1 MNLSRAFILRP
12 VATTLLMVA
21 LLLSGVLA
29 YRLLPVAALPQVD
42 YPIIQI
48 TTLYPGASPE
58 LTTRTITAPLE
69 RQLGQIPGLKQL
81 SSTSSGGTSVIT
93 LQFGLEVSLG
103 VAEQDVQ
110 AAINA
115 AGSFLPGDLP
125 VPPVYRKVNPADT
138 PILTL
143 AVTSQG
149 LSLPQVHDL
158 VDTRIAQRLAQL
170 PGVGLV
176 SLAGGQRPAVRIQVN
191 PGALAANNLGMDH
204 IRTAIA
210 AANVNLPKG
219 SFDGPIRAVMLDAND
234 QMRSVAEY
242 RALVLAWREGA
253 PLRLGDVATI
263 TDGAE
268 NRQLAAW
275 SGTTP
280 AVLVNIQRQPGANV
294 IAVVEQVRALL
305 PQLQATLPAGVQMT
319 VLSDR
324 TESIR
329 ASVRGVQKELV
340 LAIAL
345 VVLVTWV
352 FLRNLPATLIPSV
365 AVPLS
370 LIGTFAVMLLAGYS
384 LNNLT
389 LMALTIA
396 TGFVVDDAIVML
408 ENIARHLEDGEGPR
422 EAALKGASE
431 IGFTLVSL
439 TVSLIAVLIPLL
451 FMADLVGALFHEF
464 AVTLAVAIGISLLVS
479 LTLTPMLCARFLK
492 PHAKGSEPQGD
503 LTPAVGSDPLGAPT
517 PSPPKRD
524 VFDRIIALYDGQLR
538 WVLQRQPLMLLAT
551 VATLAL
557 TVALYFAV
565 PKGFFPVQDAGL
577 VQGISE
583 APQAISFQAMRE
595 RQLALATAIEQDPAV
610 ASLSSYIGVDGNN
623 AALNTG
629 RLLIELKPHGER
641 ESADVV
647 MARLQQRVAR
657 IPGITLYL
665 QPVQELGIEDRISR
679 NQYQFTLTTP
689 DLQTLETWTPKLLHA
704 LRQSPALRDVASDLQ
719 MQGRQAKV
727 SIDRDAA
734 ARLGVSVEAV
744 ADALYDAY
752 GQRQIS
758 TIFTQASQYRV
769 VLEADPARQPGP
781 EAITGLRVRS
791 SNGQTVPLGAVARV
805 EQGPTALLRN
815 HVGQFPA
822 ATLSFNLAP
831 GASLGEAVGAVHTAQ
846 AQVALP
852 QSIELRLQG
861 AAAAFSSSLSSTLW
875 LILAA
880 VVVMYIV
887 LGMLYESFIHPI
899 TILSTLPSATVGALA
914 ALWVSGRSLDLIAVI
929 GIVLLIG
936 LVKKNA
942 IMMIDFALDAQR
954 TRGMRPREAIHQA
967 ALLRFRPILMTT
979 LAALFG
985 AVPLMLATGSGAE
998 LRQPLG
1004 WVMVGGLMV
1013 SQVLTLFTTP
1023 VIYLA
1028 FDRLQRHRASAPATA
1043 EEAGA

>member
-1 MNLSRAFILRP
+1 MNLSRPFILRP

-81 SSTSSGGTSVIT
+81 SSTSSGGASVIT

-115 AGSFLPGDLP
+115 AGSFLPDDLP

-191 PGALAANNLGMDH
+191 PAALAANNLGMDH

-234 QMRSVAEY
+234 QMRSVDEY
-242 RALVLAWREGA
+242 RALVLAWRDGA

-294 IAVVEQVRALL
+294 IAVVEQVRTLL
-305 PQLQATLPAGVQMT
+305 PQLQATLPAGVQMN

-340 LAIAL
+340 LAIGL

-408 ENIARHLEDGEGPR
+408 ENITRHLEEGESPR
-422 EAALKGASE
+422 DAALKGAAE

-464 AVTLAVAIGISLLVS
+464 AVTLAVAIGISLVVS

-492 PHAKGSEPQGD
+492 PHEKTAH
-503 LTPAVGSDPLGAPT
+503 AP
-517 PSPPKRD
+517 D
-524 VFDRIIALYDGQLR
+524 VFDRVIGLYDRQLR

-595 RQLALATAIEQDPAV
+595 RQQALAAAIEADEAV
-610 ASLSSYIGVDGNN
+610 ASVSSYIGVDGNN
-623 AALNTG
+623 ATLNTG
-629 RLLIELKPHGER
+629 RLLIELKPHGDR
-641 ESADVV
+641 DGAAVV
-647 MARLQQRVAR
+647 MARLQQRVSK

-679 NQYQFTLTTP
+679 TQYQFTLTTP
-689 DLQTLETWTPKLLHA
+689 DLETLERWTPKLLQA

-719 MQGRQAKV
+719 MQGRQARV
-727 SIDRDAA
+727 EIDRDAA

-781 EAITGLRVRS
+781 EAITGLRVRNS
-791 SNGQTVPLGAVARV
+791 AGQTVPLGSVARV
-805 EQGPTALLRN
+805 EVGPSALLRN

-831 GASLGEAVGAVHTAQ
+831 GASLGEAVDAVLAAR
-846 AQVALP
+846 AQVNLP

-861 AAAAFSSSLSSTLW
+861 AAAAFSSSLSTTLW

-887 LGMLYESFIHPI
+887 LGVLYESFIHPI

-954 TRGMRPREAIHQA
+954 TRGMSPREAIHQA

-985 AVPLMLATGSGAE
+985 AVPLMLASGSGAE

-1004 WVMVGGLMV
+1004 WVMVGGLLV

-1028 FDRLQRHRASAPATA
+1028 FDRLQRGRATSPVAVD
-1043 EEAGA
+1043 EARA

>member
-1 MNLSRAFILRP
+1 MNLSRPFILRP

-81 SSTSSGGTSVIT
+81 SSTSSGGASVIT

-191 PGALAANNLGMDH
+191 PAALAANNLGMDH

-234 QMRSVAEY
+234 QMRSVDEY
-242 RALVLAWREGA
+242 RALILAWRDGA

-294 IAVVEQVRALL
+294 IAVVEQVRTLL
-305 PQLQATLPAGVQMT
+305 PQLQATLPAGVQMN

-340 LAIAL
+340 LAIGL

-408 ENIARHLEDGEGPR
+408 ENIARHLEEGESPR
-422 EAALKGASE
+422 DAALKGAAE

-451 FMADLVGALFHEF
+451 FMADLLGALFHEF
-464 AVTLAVAIGISLLVS
+464 AVTLAVAIGISLVVS
-479 LTLTPMLCARFLK
+479 LMLTPMLCARFLK
-492 PHAKGSEPQGD
+492 PHAK
-503 LTPAVGSDPLGAPT
+503 TAHAP
-517 PSPPKRD
+517 D
-524 VFDRIIALYDGQLR
+524 VFDRVIGLYDRQLR

-595 RQLALATAIEQDPAV
+595 RQQALAAAIEADEAV
-610 ASLSSYIGVDGNN
+610 ASVSSYIGVDGNN
-623 AALNTG
+623 ATLNTG
-629 RLLIELKPHGER
+629 RLLIELKPHGDR
-641 ESADVV
+641 DGAAVV
-647 MARLQQRVAR
+647 MARLQQRVSK

-679 NQYQFTLTTP
+679 TQYQFTLTTP
-689 DLQTLETWTPKLLHA
+689 DLETLERWTPKLLQA
-704 LRQSPALRDVASDLQ
+704 LRQQPALRDVASDLQ
-719 MQGRQAKV
+719 MQGRQARV
-727 SIDRDAA
+727 AIDRDAA

-769 VLEADPARQPGP
+769 VLEADPSRQPGP

-791 SNGQTVPLGAVARV
+791 SSGQTVPLGAVARV
-805 EQGPTALLRN
+805 EVGPSALLRN

-831 GASLGEAVGAVHTAQ
+831 GASLGEAVDAVHAAR
-846 AQVALP
+846 AQVNLP

-887 LGMLYESFIHPI
+887 LGVLYESFIHPI

-954 TRGMRPREAIHQA
+954 TRGMSPREAIHQA

-985 AVPLMLATGSGAE
+985 AVPLMLASGSGAE

-1004 WVMVGGLMV
+1004 WVMVGGLLV

-1028 FDRLQRHRASAPATA
+1028 FDRLQRGRATSPVAVD
-1043 EEAGA
+1043 EARA

>member
-81 SSTSSGGTSVIT
+81 SSTSSGGASVIT

-408 ENIARHLEDGEGPR
+408 ENIARHLEDGESPR

-492 PHAKGSEPQGD
+492 PHAKQA
-503 LTPAVGSDPLGAPT
+503 AVP
-517 PSPPKRD
+517 D
-524 VFDRIIALYDGQLR
+524 VFDRIIALYDRQLR

-595 RQLALATAIEQDPAV
+595 RQLALAMAIEQDPAV

-641 ESADVV
+641 EDADVV

-689 DLQTLETWTPKLLHA
+689 DLQTLETWTPKLLQA

-831 GASLGEAVGAVHTAQ
+831 GASLGEAVDAVHAAQ

-887 LGMLYESFIHPI
+887 LGVLYESFIHPI

-954 TRGMRPREAIHQA
+954 TRGMSPREAIHQA

-985 AVPLMLATGSGAE
+985 AVPLMLASGSGAE

-1028 FDRLQRHRASAPATA
+1028 FDRLQRRRSSAPATA
-1043 EEAGA
+1043 DEAGA

>member
-1 MNLSRAFILRP
+1 MNLSRPFILRP

-81 SSTSSGGTSVIT
+81 SSTSSGGASVIT

-191 PGALAANNLGMDH
+191 PAALAANNLGMDH

-234 QMRSVAEY
+234 QMRSVDEY
-242 RALVLAWREGA
+242 RALVLAWRDGA

-294 IAVVEQVRALL
+294 IAVVEQVRTLL
-305 PQLQATLPAGVQMT
+305 PQLQATLPAGVQMN

-340 LAIAL
+340 LAIGL

-408 ENIARHLEDGEGPR
+408 ENIARHLEEGESPR
-422 EAALKGASE
+422 DAALKGATE

-464 AVTLAVAIGISLLVS
+464 AVTLAVAIGISLVVS

-492 PHAKGSEPQGD
+492 PHAK
-503 LTPAVGSDPLGAPT
+503 TAHAP
-517 PSPPKRD
+517 D
-524 VFDRIIALYDGQLR
+524 VFDRVIGLYDRQLR

-595 RQLALATAIEQDPAV
+595 RQQALAAAIEADEAV
-610 ASLSSYIGVDGNN
+610 ASVSSYIGVDGNN
-623 AALNTG
+623 ATLNTG
-629 RLLIELKPHGER
+629 RLLIELKPHGDR
-641 ESADVV
+641 DGAAVV
-647 MARLQQRVAR
+647 MARLQQRVPR

-679 NQYQFTLTTP
+679 TQYQFTLTTP
-689 DLQTLETWTPKLLHA
+689 DLETLERWTPKLLQA
-704 LRQSPALRDVASDLQ
+704 LRQQPALRDVASDLQ
-719 MQGRQAKV
+719 MQGRQARV
-727 SIDRDAA
+727 AIDRDAA

-781 EAITGLRVRS
+781 EAITGLRVRNS
-791 SNGQTVPLGAVARV
+791 AGQTVPLGSVARV
-805 EQGPTALLRN
+805 EVGPSALLRN

-831 GASLGEAVGAVHTAQ
+831 GASLGEAVEAVHAAR
-846 AQVALP
+846 AQVNLP

-887 LGMLYESFIHPI
+887 LGVLYESFIHPI

-954 TRGMRPREAIHQA
+954 TRGMSPREAIHQA

-985 AVPLMLATGSGAE
+985 AVPLMLASGSGAE

-1004 WVMVGGLMV
+1004 WVMVGGLLV

-1028 FDRLQRHRASAPATA
+1028 FDRLQRGRATSPVAVDEASA
-1043 EEAGA
+1043 

>member
-1 MNLSRAFILRP
+1 MNLSRPFILRP

-81 SSTSSGGTSVIT
+81 SSTSSGGASVIT

-191 PGALAANNLGMDH
+191 PAALAANNLGMDH

-234 QMRSVAEY
+234 QMRSVDEY
-242 RALVLAWREGA
+242 RALVLAWRDGA

-294 IAVVEQVRALL
+294 IAVVEQVRTLL
-305 PQLQATLPAGVQMT
+305 PQLQATLPAGVQMN

-340 LAIAL
+340 LAIGL

-408 ENIARHLEDGEGPR
+408 ENIARHLEEGESPR
-422 EAALKGASE
+422 DAALKGATE

-464 AVTLAVAIGISLLVS
+464 AVTLAVAIGISLVVS

-492 PHAKGSEPQGD
+492 PHAK
-503 LTPAVGSDPLGAPT
+503 TAHAP
-517 PSPPKRD
+517 D
-524 VFDRIIALYDGQLR
+524 VFDRVIGLYDRQLR

-595 RQLALATAIEQDPAV
+595 RQQALAAAIEADEAV
-610 ASLSSYIGVDGNN
+610 ASVSSYIGVDGNN
-623 AALNTG
+623 ATLNTG
-629 RLLIELKPHGER
+629 RLLIELKPHGDR
-641 ESADVV
+641 DGAAVV
-647 MARLQQRVAR
+647 MARLQQRVSR

-679 NQYQFTLTTP
+679 TQYQFTLTTP
-689 DLQTLETWTPKLLHA
+689 DLETLERWTPKLLQA
-704 LRQSPALRDVASDLQ
+704 LRQQPALRDVASDLQ
-719 MQGRQAKV
+719 MQGRQARV
-727 SIDRDAA
+727 AIDRDAA

-781 EAITGLRVRS
+781 EAITGLRVRNS
-791 SNGQTVPLGAVARV
+791 AGQTVPLGSVARV
-805 EQGPTALLRN
+805 EVGPSALLRN

-831 GASLGEAVGAVHTAQ
+831 GASLGEAVEAVHAAR
-846 AQVALP
+846 AQVNLP

-887 LGMLYESFIHPI
+887 LGVLYESFIHPI

-954 TRGMRPREAIHQA
+954 TRGMSPREAIHQA

-985 AVPLMLATGSGAE
+985 AVPLMLASGSGAE

-1004 WVMVGGLMV
+1004 WVMVGGLLV

-1028 FDRLQRHRASAPATA
+1028 FDRLQRGRATSPVAVDEASA
-1043 EEAGA
+1043 

>member
-1 MNLSRAFILRP
+1 MNLSRPFILRP

-81 SSTSSGGTSVIT
+81 SSTSSGGASVIT
-93 LQFGLEVSLG
+93 LQFGLDVSLG

-143 AVTSQG
+143 AVTSQA
-149 LSLPQVHDL
+149 LALPQVHDL

-191 PGALAANNLGMDH
+191 PAALAANNLGMDH

-234 QMRSVAEY
+234 QMRSVEEY

-294 IAVVEQVRALL
+294 IAVVEQVRTLL
-305 PQLQATLPAGVQMT
+305 PQLQATLPAGVQMN

-340 LAIAL
+340 LAIGL

-408 ENIARHLEDGEGPR
+408 ENIARHLEEGESPR
-422 EAALKGASE
+422 EAALKGAAE

-492 PHAKGSEPQGD
+492 PHAK
-503 LTPAVGSDPLGAPT
+503 TAHAP
-517 PSPPKRD
+517 D
-524 VFDRIIALYDGQLR
+524 VFDRIIAVYDRQLQ

-595 RQLALATAIEQDPAV
+595 RQQALAAAIEADEAV
-610 ASLSSYIGVDGNN
+610 ASVSSYIGVDGNN
-623 AALNTG
+623 ATLNTG
-629 RLLIELKPHGER
+629 RLLIELKPHGDR
-641 ESADVV
+641 DGAAVV
-647 MARLQQRVAR
+647 MERLQQRVSK

-689 DLQTLETWTPKLLHA
+689 EQQTLETWTPKLLQA
-704 LRQSPALRDVASDLQ
+704 LRQQPALRDVASDLQ
-719 MQGRQAKV
+719 MQGRQARV
-727 SIDRDAA
+727 NIDRDAA

-769 VLEADPARQPGP
+769 VLEADPSRQPGP
-781 EAITGLRVRS
+781 DAISGLRVRNS
-791 SNGQTVPLGAVARV
+791 TGQTVPLGAVARV
-805 EQGPTALLRN
+805 ELGPAALLRN

-822 ATLSFNLAP
+822 ATISFNLAP
-831 GASLGEAVGAVHTAQ
+831 GASLGEATAAVEAAR

-852 QSIELRLQG
+852 DSIELRLQG

-887 LGMLYESFIHPI
+887 LGVLYESFVHPI

-954 TRGMRPREAIHQA
+954 TRGMTPREAIHQA

-985 AVPLMLATGSGAE
+985 AVPLMLASGSGAE

-1004 WVMVGGLMV
+1004 WVMVGGLLV

-1028 FDRLQRHRASAPATA
+1028 FDRLQRRRSATLATP
-1043 EEAGA
+1043 EEARA

>member
-1 MNLSRAFILRP
+1 MNLSRPFILRP

-81 SSTSSGGTSVIT
+81 SSTSSGGASVIT

-191 PGALAANNLGMDH
+191 PAALAANNLGMDH

-234 QMRSVAEY
+234 QMRSVDEY
-242 RALVLAWREGA
+242 RALVLAWRDGA

-294 IAVVEQVRALL
+294 IAVVEQVRTLL
-305 PQLQATLPAGVQMT
+305 PQLQATLPAGVQMN

-340 LAIAL
+340 LAIGL

-408 ENIARHLEDGEGPR
+408 ENIARHLEEGESPR
-422 EAALKGASE
+422 DAALKGAAE

-464 AVTLAVAIGISLLVS
+464 AVTLAVAIGISLVVS

-492 PHAKGSEPQGD
+492 PHAK
-503 LTPAVGSDPLGAPT
+503 TAHAP
-517 PSPPKRD
+517 D
-524 VFDRIIALYDGQLR
+524 VFDRVISLYDRQLR

-595 RQLALATAIEQDPAV
+595 RQQALAAAIEADEAV
-610 ASLSSYIGVDGNN
+610 ASVSSYIGVDGNN
-623 AALNTG
+623 ATLNTG
-629 RLLIELKPHGER
+629 RLLIELKPHGDR
-641 ESADVV
+641 DGAAVV
-647 MARLQQRVAR
+647 MARLQQRVSR

-679 NQYQFTLTTP
+679 TQYQFTLTTP
-689 DLQTLETWTPKLLHA
+689 DLETLERWTPKLLQA
-704 LRQSPALRDVASDLQ
+704 LRQQPALRDVASDLQ
-719 MQGRQAKV
+719 MQGRQARV
-727 SIDRDAA
+727 AIDRDAA

-769 VLEADPARQPGP
+769 VLEADPSRQPGP

-791 SNGQTVPLGAVARV
+791 SSGQTVPLGAVARV
-805 EQGPTALLRN
+805 EVGPSALLRN

-831 GASLGEAVGAVHTAQ
+831 GASLGEAVEAVHAAR
-846 AQVALP
+846 AQVNLP

-887 LGMLYESFIHPI
+887 LGVLYESFIHPI

-954 TRGMRPREAIHQA
+954 TRGMSPREAIHQA

-985 AVPLMLATGSGAE
+985 AVPLMLASGSGAE

-1004 WVMVGGLMV
+1004 WVMVGGLLV

-1028 FDRLQRHRASAPATA
+1028 FDRLQRGRATSPVAVDEASA
-1043 EEAGA
+1043 

>member
-1 MNLSRAFILRP
+1 MNLSRPFILRP

-81 SSTSSGGTSVIT
+81 SSTSSGGASVIT

-191 PGALAANNLGMDH
+191 PAALAANNLGMDH

-234 QMRSVAEY
+234 QMRSVDEY
-242 RALVLAWREGA
+242 RALILAWRDGA

-294 IAVVEQVRALL
+294 IAVVEQVRTLL
-305 PQLQATLPAGVQMT
+305 PQLQATLPAGVQMN

-340 LAIAL
+340 LAIGL

-408 ENIARHLEDGEGPR
+408 ENIARHLEEGESPR
-422 EAALKGASE
+422 DAALKGAAE

-464 AVTLAVAIGISLLVS
+464 AVTLAVAISISLVVS

-492 PHAKGSEPQGD
+492 PHAK
-503 LTPAVGSDPLGAPT
+503 TAHAP
-517 PSPPKRD
+517 D
-524 VFDRIIALYDGQLR
+524 VFDRVISLYDRQLR

-557 TVALYFAV
+557 TVALYFAL

-583 APQAISFQAMRE
+583 APQAISFQAMRQ
-595 RQLALATAIEQDPAV
+595 RQQALAAAIEADEAV
-610 ASLSSYIGVDGNN
+610 ASVSSYIGVDGNN
-623 AALNTG
+623 ATLNTG
-629 RLLIELKPHGER
+629 RLLIELKPHGDR
-641 ESADVV
+641 GGAAVV
-647 MARLQQRVAR
+647 MARLQQRVSS

-679 NQYQFTLTTP
+679 TQYQFTLTTP
-689 DLQTLETWTPKLLHA
+689 DLETLERWTPKLLQA
-704 LRQSPALRDVASDLQ
+704 LRQQPALRDVASDLQ
-719 MQGRQAKV
+719 MQGRQARV
-727 SIDRDAA
+727 AIDRDAA

-769 VLEADPARQPGP
+769 VLEADPSRQPGP

-791 SNGQTVPLGAVARV
+791 SSGQTVPLGAVARV
-805 EQGPTALLRN
+805 EVGPSALLRN

-831 GASLGEAVGAVHTAQ
+831 GASLGEAVEAVHAAR
-846 AQVALP
+846 AQVNLP

-887 LGMLYESFIHPI
+887 LGVLYESFIHPI

-954 TRGMRPREAIHQA
+954 TRGMSPREAIHQA

-985 AVPLMLATGSGAE
+985 AVPLMLASGSGAE

-1004 WVMVGGLMV
+1004 WVMVGGLLV

-1028 FDRLQRHRASAPATA
+1028 FDRLQRGRATSPVAVD
-1043 EEAGA
+1043 EARA

>member
-1 MNLSRAFILRP
+1 MNLSRPFILRP

-81 SSTSSGGTSVIT
+81 SSTSSGGASVIT

-191 PGALAANNLGMDH
+191 PAALAANNLGMDH

-234 QMRSVAEY
+234 QMRSVDEY
-242 RALVLAWREGA
+242 RALVLTWRDGA

-294 IAVVEQVRALL
+294 IAVVEQVRTLL
-305 PQLQATLPAGVQMT
+305 PQLQATLPAGVQMN

-340 LAIAL
+340 LAIGL

-408 ENIARHLEDGEGPR
+408 ENIARHLEEGESPR
-422 EAALKGASE
+422 DAALKGAAE

-464 AVTLAVAIGISLLVS
+464 AVTLAVAIGISLVVS

-492 PHAKGSEPQGD
+492 PHAK
-503 LTPAVGSDPLGAPT
+503 TAHAP
-517 PSPPKRD
+517 D
-524 VFDRIIALYDGQLR
+524 VFDRVIGLYDRQLR

-595 RQLALATAIEQDPAV
+595 RQQALAAAIEADEAV
-610 ASLSSYIGVDGNN
+610 ASVSSYIGVDGNN
-623 AALNTG
+623 ATLNTG
-629 RLLIELKPHGER
+629 RLLIELKPHGDR
-641 ESADVV
+641 DGAAVV
-647 MARLQQRVAR
+647 MARLQQRVSK

-679 NQYQFTLTTP
+679 TQYQFTLTTP
-689 DLQTLETWTPKLLHA
+689 DLETLERWTPKLLQA
-704 LRQSPALRDVASDLQ
+704 LRQQPALRDVASDLQ
-719 MQGRQAKV
+719 MQGRQARV
-727 SIDRDAA
+727 AIDRDAA

-781 EAITGLRVRS
+781 EAITGLRVRNS
-791 SNGQTVPLGAVARV
+791 AGQTVPLGSVARV
-805 EQGPTALLRN
+805 EVGPSALLRN

-831 GASLGEAVGAVHTAQ
+831 GASLGEAVEAVHAAR
-846 AQVALP
+846 AQVNLP

-887 LGMLYESFIHPI
+887 LGVLYESFIHPI

-954 TRGMRPREAIHQA
+954 TRGMSPREAIHQA

-985 AVPLMLATGSGAE
+985 AVPLMLASGSGAE

-1004 WVMVGGLMV
+1004 WVMVGGLLV

-1028 FDRLQRHRASAPATA
+1028 FDRLQRGRATSPVAVDEASA
-1043 EEAGA
+1043 

>member
-1 MNLSRAFILRP
+1 MNLSRPFILRP

-81 SSTSSGGTSVIT
+81 SSTSSGGASVIT

-191 PGALAANNLGMDH
+191 PAALAANNLGMDH

-234 QMRSVAEY
+234 QMRSVDEY
-242 RALVLAWREGA
+242 RALVLAWRDGA

-294 IAVVEQVRALL
+294 IAVVEQVRTLL
-305 PQLQATLPAGVQMT
+305 PQLQATLPAGVQMN

-340 LAIAL
+340 LAIGL

-408 ENIARHLEDGEGPR
+408 ENIARHLEEGESPR
-422 EAALKGASE
+422 DAALKGAAE

-464 AVTLAVAIGISLLVS
+464 AVTLAVAIGISLVVS

-492 PHAKGSEPQGD
+492 PHTKTAH
-503 LTPAVGSDPLGAPT
+503 AP
-517 PSPPKRD
+517 D
-524 VFDRIIALYDGQLR
+524 VFDRVIGLYDRQLR

-595 RQLALATAIEQDPAV
+595 RQQALAAAIEADEAV
-610 ASLSSYIGVDGNN
+610 ASVSSYIGVDGNN
-623 AALNTG
+623 ATLNTG
-629 RLLIELKPHGER
+629 RLLIELKPHGDR
-641 ESADVV
+641 DGAAVV
-647 MARLQQRVAR
+647 MARLQQRVSK

-679 NQYQFTLTTP
+679 TQYQFTLTTP
-689 DLQTLETWTPKLLHA
+689 DLETLERWTPKLLQA
-704 LRQSPALRDVASDLQ
+704 LRQQPALRDVASDLQ
-719 MQGRQAKV
+719 MQGRQARV
-727 SIDRDAA
+727 AIDRDAA

-769 VLEADPARQPGP
+769 VLEADPSRQPGP

-791 SNGQTVPLGAVARV
+791 SSGQTVPLGAVARV
-805 EQGPTALLRN
+805 EVGPSALLRN

-831 GASLGEAVGAVHTAQ
+831 GASLGEAVEAVHAAR
-846 AQVALP
+846 AQVNLP

-887 LGMLYESFIHPI
+887 LGVLYESFIHPI

-914 ALWVSGRSLDLIAVI
+914 ALWLSGRSLDLIAVI

-954 TRGMRPREAIHQA
+954 TRGMSPREAIHQA

-985 AVPLMLATGSGAE
+985 AVPLMLASGSGAE

-1004 WVMVGGLMV
+1004 WVMVGGLLV

-1028 FDRLQRHRASAPATA
+1028 FDRLQRGRATSPVAVD
-1043 EEAGA
+1043 EARA